1 MIKVLE
7 IKNIAL
13 VEHAIIEFGNGL
25 NILSGETGA
34 GKSVVLDSINFALG
48 AKADKT
54 IIRHG
59 ENECHVSITFDI
71 SDNKSAQ
78 SAYAELTGETVD
90 DDLIISRKLTS
101 DGKSAIRVNGSPFS
115 AGMLKGITR
124 YLIDV
129 HGQSEHYSLLKTSE
143 QLKILDKFCSN
154 DLIETIDETHVIIRR
169 LKEIDAEMKN
179 FGGNESERA
188 IKADILKFQIDEIT
202 QADLRDNEESELLEK
217 RRKIQNA
224 EKISESFNS
233 ARSALTEENCTLDT
247 LSSAIRSIGAIS
259 SLDTAYAN
267 LEQRLK
273 DAYSEIEDVAET
285 ISDISDDFEFDES
298 EADAVENRLDLIK
311 TLKKKYGSTVAEI
324 NEFLQS
330 ATLEYDKLAN
340 FDSEYNKLTT
350 EKNKLLSELNV
361 KLKKISGIRRDS
373 SVEFCRRVT
382 NELHLLGM
390 KNAVF
395 DIHFAATEDIY
406 DAPYPE
412 NGYDEI
418 VFEFSANL
426 GEPVRPLSKIISG
439 GEMSRFM
446 LALKTIISGYQD
458 ISTYV
463 FDEIDVGI
471 SGATADVVARKF
483 ADISRNVQVIA
494 VSHLPQVCAMS
505 DTSLKISKKEEN
517 GKTFTTIEKLSKQ
530 EKIYEIMRI
539 MSGDDGSEIAL
550 KHAAETVKKC
560 DDYKAKLHP

>member
-202 QADLRDNEESELLEK
+202 QADLRDNAHGSRDAHREHECQQQ
-217 RRKIQNA
+217 RR
-224 EKISESFNS
+224 
-233 ARSALTEENCTLDT
+233 
-247 LSSAIRSIGAIS
+247 
-259 SLDTAYAN
+259 
-267 LEQRLK
+267 
-273 DAYSEIEDVAET
+273 
-285 ISDISDDFEFDES
+285 
-298 EADAVENRLDLIK
+298 
-311 TLKKKYGSTVAEI
+311 
-324 NEFLQS
+324 
-330 ATLEYDKLAN
+330 
-340 FDSEYNKLTT
+340 
-350 EKNKLLSELNV
+350 
-361 KLKKISGIRRDS
+361 
-373 SVEFCRRVT
+373 
-382 NELHLLGM
+382 
-390 KNAVF
+390 
-395 DIHFAATEDIY
+395 
-406 DAPYPE
+406 
-412 NGYDEI
+412 
-418 VFEFSANL
+418 
-426 GEPVRPLSKIISG
+426 
-439 GEMSRFM
+439 
-446 LALKTIISGYQD
+446 
-458 ISTYV
+458 
-463 FDEIDVGI
+463 
-471 SGATADVVARKF
+471 
-483 ADISRNVQVIA
+483 
-494 VSHLPQVCAMS
+494 
-505 DTSLKISKKEEN
+505 
-517 GKTFTTIEKLSKQ
+517 
-530 EKIYEIMRI
+530 
-539 MSGDDGSEIAL
+539 
-550 KHAAETVKKC
+550 
-560 DDYKAKLHP
+560 